1 MVGCVTQK
9 KSYRTREIAEDALIE
24 AWINFDYRSGNGPVA
39 VYQCDDCGEFHLTST
54 GSMNERLTN
63 AINSGFVKRQ
73 KEANQWSNKLKRS

>member
-39 VYQCDDCGEFHLTST
+39 VYQCDDCGEFHLTS
-54 GSMNERLTN
+54 MNERLTN